1 LLHVYSP
8 APGDSDERSP
18 IIDLAGQVARI
29 LVLAISIAAC
39 VAVPILL
46 LVGLL

>member
-1 LLHVYSP
+1 MNDH
-8 APGDSDERSP
+8 P
-18 IIDLAGQVARI
+18 IMDLVGQVARI
-29 LVLAISIAAC
+29 FVLGMSIAAF

>member
-1 LLHVYSP
+1 MNDH
-8 APGDSDERSP
+8 P

-29 LVLAISIAAC
+29 FVLAVSIAAF